1 MNIGDSVTFVE
12 NDETQI
18 GTISWVAPE
27 YVFVKK
33 QSGEIVKFGYAEVNL
48 V

>member
-12 NDETQI
+12 NDENQN
-18 GTISWVAPE
+18 GTISWIAPE

-33 QSGEIVKFGYAEVNL
+33 QSGEVVKLGYDDIKLN
-48 V
+48 